1 MEEVQWFTQQVMTY
15 EPSMYRLAMSILG
28 NTEDA
33 ADAAQEAIL
42 IAYQKLHTLRQK
54 ESFRPWLMK
63 ILTNECYAL
72 LKKRP
77 MQISMD
83 ELPEMEQPTQD
94 EHTNQLWQAVSDLN

>member
-72 LKKRP
+72 LKKDLCKSQWMSYQRWNNP
-77 MQISMD
+77 RK
-83 ELPEMEQPTQD
+83 
-94 EHTNQLWQAVSDLN
+94 TNIQTSYGRRYPI